1 MSAPEYL
8 ICLECETPCYI
19 FDWVDGRIVEAQCT
33 ACGNDDPAAF
43 MTEEE
48 LEEFSEPAGGA
59 EPE

>member
-1 MSAPEYL
+1 
-8 ICLECETPCYI
+8 
-19 FDWVDGRIVEAQCT
+19 AQCT